1 MKRKP
6 WGHEEEAVGPGRG
19 GGCPRGPRPCA
30 AEKGGPPP
38 SGFFFVWRNGH
49 RPVPLPPAPP
59 REPARPR
66 RPGKLAPAFAA
77 PPDQRRSGSPLRPCG
92 QAAKRAMGEGGRAVP
107 GRKPLARGG
116 SWISCSRPLPSL
128 PRCLATC
135 RFFGPPPPR
144 NAEANRRGA
153 ALRQREPARLV
164 PRAPVEPAAVRG
176 SRFTVHGSRLAVRAR
191 LGGDEGPSDSV
202 GAREGKRSVRRPAG
216 RAGGRRRR
224 WGARG
229 GVGRV
234 GRRSSWG
241 RLPRSP
247 GAGGGRIF
255 RALET

>member
-6 WGHEEEAVGPGRG
+6 WGRGGAGVVPVGPGPARRRKAVPTVG
-19 GGCPRGPRPCA
+19 I
-30 AEKGGPPP
+30 
-38 SGFFFVWRNGH
+38 FFVWRNGH